1 MVGIILINSPVS
13 IGIADKS
20 ASRVGRIFFR
30 NIYLPHGQRSAI
42 AKNELAFVA
51 IGDAVG
57 LTLIVFAEQPAITML
72 AAAMHSRAK
81 NHFFT

>member
-1 MVGIILINSPVS
+1 MSVAPAVAAGEGSTVTSAVAIGLFVG
-13 IGIADKS
+13 GT
-20 ASRVGRIFFR
+20 
-30 NIYLPHGQRSAI
+30 
-42 AKNELAFVA
+42 FVA

-72 AAAMHSRAK
+72 AATMHSRAK

>member
-1 MVGIILINSPVS
+1 MKKVKV
-13 IGIADKS
+13 
-20 ASRVGRIFFR
+20 
-30 NIYLPHGQRSAI
+30 Q
-42 AKNELAFVA
+42 
-51 IGDAVG
+51 DAVG

>member
-1 MVGIILINSPVS
+1 MSVAPAVAAGEGSTVASAVAIGLFVG
-13 IGIADKS
+13 GT
-20 ASRVGRIFFR
+20 
-30 NIYLPHGQRSAI
+30 
-42 AKNELAFVA
+42 FVA